1 MSAWLALA
9 GAIGTEVVATLSLR
23 AAAHGRRGFYVV
35 VAAGYVVAFG
45 LLSVS
50 LAAGM
55 PLGVAYGVWTASGV
69 ALTAVAS
76 RVLFDEP
83 LTPVMAAGLALIAGG
98 VLLVEL
104 GSAH

>member
-1 MSAWLALA
+1 MTAWLALA
-9 GAIGTEVVATLSLR
+9 AAIGSEVVATLSLR
-23 AAAHGRRGFYVV
+23 TAAHGRRRWYAVV
-35 VAAGYVVAFG
+35 VTGYVAAFA

-50 LAAGM
+50 LAHGM
-55 PLGVAYGVWTASGV
+55 PLGVAYGVWTATGV

-83 LTPVMAAGLALIAGG
+83 LTPVMAAGIALIAGG

-104 GSAH
+104 GAH